1 MTLCLLYEL
10 YGRPEIIAF
19 LEALV
24 PRVTTE
30 SLSPDSGVADIC
42 SKIVEPICT
51 HLYEA
56 TERQQ
61 VPVLLK
67 VILRAI
73 HRHHHHALHAED
85 YLSIILTPYVCN
97 ALVDN
102 HVQRGLHMDPASQHI
117 VNRVRDL
124 LFACFDPH
132 VGKKLQLSLSDSAA
146 LSRSRWF
153 IARAMASLVED
164 ERPFPSSG
172 IAKMVLSPVAQL
184 AYMRPETN
192 RPKAL
197 DSFICLKPSELLYML
212 KMFDLASIAT
222 SLLIS
227 SSRAV
232 SESMSI
238 LSSSDLVTKLSGYVI
253 TNANNAS
260 NVPAGGVTST
270 GGGGTGGAGPTTS
283 SASITPAVATNRR
296 TYLPTVL
303 DRDVVY
309 IFDLDEHERDK
320 DPLLDLLDDDDFVAT
335 GSDQVR
341 NYFDLPVTSGSGNNG
356 VGSGSGA
363 AAGGAGAGAGNGAG
377 STTAVV
383 TTTSAAGPLGNN
395 GLLLTTEEESAAAN
409 ELQVINWLLTAARTS
424 LKNVFEH
431 VTKVHSVH
439 TVRELHE
446 LRDKLRSKLPV
457 IRAVLG
463 DWQALLSAQELV
475 RSQHAQITVLQDL
488 YKSRKLKSEFFK
500 GPTTMMGPPMNSSG
514 EASLLSY
521 SSSSSTGRFPVL
533 IAAMRM
539 IYVDYV
545 EVRPLVLNTVVDED
559 KEHLLIR
566 IYHQHMQM
574 ETRLLLQR
582 LSDAM
587 QPIAMNNNA
596 LSRGAH
602 DLTRSSSSSLA
613 SPTSAARN
621 KALGDEPLTPSK
633 SSNTYGSGYLT
644 TSPRAARNM
653 NPLWVIMQNVF
664 PAQSQDVTY

>member
-1 MTLCLLYEL
+1 MEPNAVEDLLKAAFQSQAEKDASSSLMQGANVVTSGHHVERVPFFAHETRVMQSFDDFSQQMHQKLLFSHHKYAAMSATQKQASSSSSSASSLLGLTTGDSAGVNKMTLCLLYEL

-51 HLYEA
+51 RLYET

-61 VPVLLK
+61 VPILLK

-117 VNRVRDL
+117 VSRVRDL
-124 LFACFDPH
+124 LYACFDPH

-164 ERPFPSSG
+164 DRPFPSSG

-232 SESMSI
+232 SESMSV

-270 GGGGTGGAGPTTS
+270 GGGIGGVGAVPTTS
-283 SASITPAVATNRR
+283 ATITPAVASNRR

-309 IFDLDEHERDK
+309 IFDLDESERDK
-320 DPLLDLLDDDDFVAT
+320 DPLLDLLDDDDLVAT

-341 NYFDLPVTSGSGNNG
+341 NYFDLPVTTGSGNNG
-356 VGSGSGA
+356 AGSGSG
-363 AAGGAGAGAGNGAG
+363 GGGVGGNGAG
-377 STTAVV
+377 IGSVVGGSSSAVTAVNA
-383 TTTSAAGPLGNN
+383 TPSAVGNT

-409 ELQVINWLLTAARTS
+409 ELQVINWW
-424 LKNVFEH
+424 
-431 VTKVHSVH
+431 HSQV
-439 TVRELHE
+439 V
-446 LRDKLRSKLPV
+446 S
-457 IRAVLG
+457 
-463 DWQALLSAQELV
+463 
-475 RSQHAQITVLQDL
+475 
-488 YKSRKLKSEFFK
+488 
-500 GPTTMMGPPMNSSG
+500 TM
-514 EASLLSY
+514 
-521 SSSSSTGRFPVL
+521 
-533 IAAMRM
+533 
-539 IYVDYV
+539 
-545 EVRPLVLNTVVDED
+545 VRP
-559 KEHLLIR
+559 
-566 IYHQHMQM
+566 
-574 ETRLLLQR
+574 
-582 LSDAM
+582 
-587 QPIAMNNNA
+587 
-596 LSRGAH
+596 
-602 DLTRSSSSSLA
+602 SS
-613 SPTSAARN
+613 P
-621 KALGDEPLTPSK
+621 
-633 SSNTYGSGYLT
+633 
-644 TSPRAARNM
+644 
-653 NPLWVIMQNVF
+653 
-664 PAQSQDVTY
+664 